1 LHSCIIARN
10 QKIQCYWRC
19 FDSNGLAGTFSFG
32 SIVINDTAQEK
43 INHTTASPYPIKGID
58 PLFADG
64 WMCLLMDFLTS
75 AMGFV

>member
-10 QKIQCYWRC
+10 QKFQCYRRC

-32 SIVINDTAQEK
+32 SLVINDTARGK

-58 PLFADG
+58 PLFAEKA
-64 WMCLLMDFLTS
+64 FI
-75 AMGFV
+75 AY